1 METSGTR
8 ALRRSTTW
16 HAIVAVASASAI
28 VGFTSTA
35 ITVGTRGMAQDMHI
49 SLDTVAWIVN
59 GFLVAAAATALI
71 GGRLGDI
78 IGRAPTFVL
87 GASIFCVAS
96 LVGMVAP
103 DAPVLVV
110 ARILQGV
117 GAGLLLPAGI
127 EVVAAFS
134 PPGQESRGFAIRGG
148 LYAAA
153 FGIGPLFGGLL
164 TDYVSWRWI
173 FVGDLVLMGAVALIA
188 LPLLHLTGRG
198 PRGPWRDWQGAVLFA
213 VLVMT
218 VVVVADRSRVWG
230 WASAPT
236 LVALAVAG
244 VVLVA
249 LVVVE
254 RRCQRPLIHPS
265 LWRNRRVAGA
275 NTATFGASLGM
286 LGLLYFFN
294 AFAQSAAT
302 FDDGAVA
309 VLLALVPFI
318 VSIVLFAMMSIW
330 LRKKLGYRGPTLVG
344 MGLMIIGFVAL
355 SLTDGDTTPGQLWLP
370 LLLCGMGAGISN
382 VGVTGAAVLHVPD
395 GRQNEAAGLVS
406 LSRFLGSALALAVG
420 TSTYLS
426 VRADTAATA
435 LTVAPKPSAIELLQ
449 GGAFYEDAVARLSQD
464 LRGPFEAVVR
474 EDTAAAFATTMRLS
488 AIVVAVA
495 WVLTFWLLRGS
506 ESGLHKVEQKKAGQK
521 KAGQKKAGRKGS

>member
-1 METSGTR
+1 METSGPRT
-8 ALRRSTTW
+8 LRRSTTW
-16 HAIVAVASASAI
+16 HAIVSVAVATAV

-49 SLDTVAWIVN
+49 SLDTVGWIAN
-59 GFLVAAAATALI
+59 GFLLAAAATALI

-78 IGRAPTFVL
+78 IGRVPTFLL
-87 GASIFCVAS
+87 GASVFCVAS
-96 LVGMVAP
+96 LLGMVAP
-103 DAPVLVV
+103 DADVLVV
-110 ARILQGV
+110 ARILQGI

-134 PPGQESRGFAIRGG
+134 PAGEESRGFAVRGC

-173 FVGDLVLMGAVALIA
+173 FVGDLVLMGAVVLVAV
-188 LPLLHLTGRG
+188 PLVRVTGRG

-213 VLVMT
+213 VLVT
-218 VVVVADRSRVWG
+218 VLVVVADRSRVWG
-230 WASAPT
+230 WASAST
-236 LVALAVAG
+236 LAALGSAV
-244 VVLVA
+244 VVLAA
-249 LVVVE
+249 LLVVE
-254 RRCQRPLIHPS
+254 RRCTRPLIHPS

-275 NTATFGASLGM
+275 NVATFGASLGM
-286 LGLLYFFN
+286 VGLLYFFN

-302 FDDGAVA
+302 YDDGAVA
-309 VLLALVPFI
+309 VLIALVPFI
-318 VSIVLFAMMSIW
+318 ASIVLFAALSIW
-330 LRKKLGYRGPTLVG
+330 LRRKLGYRGPALVG
-344 MGLMIIGFVAL
+344 MGLMIIGFGAL
-355 SLTDGDTTPGQLWLP
+355 SFTGAHTRPDQLWLP
-370 LLLCGMGAGISN
+370 LLVCGMGAGIAN

-420 TSTYLS
+420 TNTYLS
-426 VRADTAATA
+426 VRADTVATTIA
-435 LTVAPKPSAIELLQ
+435 VAPKPSAMQLLQ
-449 GGAFYEDAVARLSQD
+449 GGTFYEDAVARLGQD

-506 ESGLHKVEQKKAGQK
+506 ASGLPQVERAT
-521 KAGQKKAGRKGS
+521 A